1 MKRLLTVACMLSI
14 GSVVWAQSA
23 PPLASA
29 QSFAVLGA
37 TTVTNTGLT
46 VIDGDLG
53 VSPGTAVTGFPPGA
67 VIRGAIHSADP
78 TAVAA
83 QADAHTAYADL
94 VAETCGTNLSGQNL
108 GTSPGAVAVLAPGVY
123 CFGSST
129 GLTGTLTLS
138 GNGVYVFQIGSTLIT
153 AANSS
158 VVLANGA
165 TAQNV
170 FWQVG
175 SSATLG
181 ASTFLEGSILAHTS
195 ISLTGGS
202 SVAGHIFA
210 LGGAVTLDTDAIDTA
225 SNQQFTIESDSA
237 QDSAGIATSSDPN
250 AIVQCTVNAPCP
262 QELYLTFNTINQQ
275 PAVLGNPN
283 ALWDT
288 NSIDDPDQLVSLT
301 TTNLCSSNAV
311 VQLGNEDE
319 STYTFSG
326 TISGDGSGN
335 NNPCLSAP
343 GSPTTGSYSLST
355 GEVGTYTIYALPD
368 PSGTYT
374 GTFND
379 SGNSGNNHKN
389 APGSGSDTLSLNVNA
404 DFSVTATL
412 VLTPGELC
420 PAQTATLTL
429 SSSDPVAINNGVD
442 PADGISSVSAGESV
456 LLSLADNV
464 GNLEWV
470 IMTDQDANGNVL
482 PMGSL
487 YATGFSPAGVCSG
500 TLIYDKPFAQKGVKA
515 QPRPGKNHHRRHLT
529 KQIREFEERVEN
541 RQRR

>member
-1 MKRLLTVACMLSI
+1 M
-14 GSVVWAQSA
+14 
-23 PPLASA
+23 
-29 QSFAVLGA
+29 
-37 TTVTNTGLT
+37 VTNTGPT
-46 VIDGDLG
+46 VINGDLG
-53 VSPGTAVTGFPPGA
+53 VSPGTAVTGFPPGT

-78 TAVAA
+78 TAVTA
-83 QADAHTAYADL
+83 QADAHTAYNDL
-94 VAETCGTNLSGQNL
+94 VAEPCGTNLSGQGL
-108 GTSPGAVAVLAPGVY
+108 GTSPGTVMVLAPGVY
-123 CFGSST
+123 CFGSSAM
-129 GLTGTLTLS
+129 LTGTLTLS
-138 GNGVYVFQIGSTLIT
+138 GNGVYVFQIGSTLTT

-165 TAQNV
+165 TAQN
-170 FWQVG
+170 G

-181 ASTFLEGSILAHTS
+181 TNTFLEGSIIALTS
-195 ISLTGGS
+195 ASLSGGGS
-202 SVAGHIFA
+202 SVAGHIFT
-210 LGGAVTLDTDAIDTA
+210 LNGAVTLDTDAVDTA
-225 SNQQFTIESDSA
+225 SNQQFTIESDTTQPS
-237 QDSAGIATSSDPN
+237 GGFATTSDPN

-288 NSIDDPDQLVSLT
+288 NSINDPDELVSLT
-301 TTNLCSSNAV
+301 TTNLCSSNSV
-311 VQLGNEDE
+311 VLLGNEDE
-319 STYTFSG
+319 TTYTFSG

-379 SGNSGNNHKN
+379 KGNSSSTHKN
-389 APGSGSDTLSLNVNA
+389 AAGNGSDTLSLNVNA
-404 DFSVTATL
+404 DFSVMATL
-412 VLTPGELC
+412 VVAPGELC

-429 SSSDPVAINNGVD
+429 SSSDPVAVNNGVD
-442 PADGISSVSAGESV
+442 PPDGISSVSAGESV

-482 PMGSL
+482 PVGSL

-515 QPRPGKNHHRRHLT
+515 QPRPRKNHHPRHLT
-529 KQIREFEERVEN
+529 KQMREFEERIEN
-541 RQRR
+541 RKRR